1 MWERWVV
8 GAVSAVAC
16 MACTADRRC
25 PREVSA
31 VPLLTRSWIMRTVSM
46 ASGGTPT
53 PATCTGTAPLRRYFL
68 QTAKSK
74 ESEGHALHGVQYF
87 VTDKE
92 DDHAHLLFQFTL
104 FM

>member
-1 MWERWVV
+1 M
-8 GAVSAVAC
+8 SARGVRRAS
-16 MACTADRRC
+16 ADTILDYAYCEHGLWRDAY
-25 PREVSA
+25 SGH
-31 VPLLTRSWIMRTVSM
+31 LL
-46 ASGGTPT
+46 
-53 PATCTGTAPLRRYFL
+53 TGTAPLRRYFL

-92 DDHAHLLFQFTL
+92 DDHAHSLFQFTL

>member
-1 MWERWVV
+1 M
-8 GAVSAVAC
+8 
-16 MACTADRRC
+16 
-25 PREVSA
+25 SA
-31 VPLLTRSWIMRTVSM
+31 VPLLTRSWIMRTVST

-53 PATCTGTAPLRRYFL
+53 PAHLLTGTAPLRRYFL

-74 ESEGHALHGVQYF
+74 ESEGHALHDF

-92 DDHAHLLFQFTL
+92 DDHAHSLFQFTL